1 MNNDAIAGTTMPQSS
16 SEEINAL
23 FARLQ
28 PQDVEQFYQSF
39 QLWTLQRQIETLQVE
54 IAALKDAIAENAVSL
69 EETRPSAIA
78 LATLAQLQSRGVDDL
93 DLLDKMLERGESWLD
108 HTMQLLAYCE
118 RFGVMR
124 SNYTEW
130 CEHALEGAYDWIR
143 SMKEAGAASMPPRTP
158 ADHEQR
164 FDEATEALLLQ
175 KLMSEGEETIKIP
188 SIARERAKI
197 TQPLTRRKITQPL
210 AQRKITQPLG
220 ESALLPED
228 STVPADA
235 AQESTPSA
243 AVTEFEPESVVI
255 VSEPL
260 PGGDTEVPPAAVV
273 ATPAEIEGDAGS
285 MQQAEQT
292 EEDAT
297 AAGTEPGAAAATVI
311 NPGAGTSELE
321 STGTVTELEAAN
333 EGTIT
338 ETISAGSDAEPAAVA
353 AAPAA
358 IDASSTAEPVTEVS
372 EQAGE
377 AVGAPQEVASEV
389 SIPAE
394 PQAGEA
400 VGAPQEVASE
410 VSIPTEPQARDAVGA
425 PRQVA
430 SEVSIPTEPQA
441 GEAVG
446 APRATASKPAP
457 GVDDEAAKEGP
468 AAMTAWA
475 SEEPAIIDAAHPE
488 LEDTR
493 PLQKI
498 IAPPPEILERVEDA
512 PAETES
518 TKPSEESAPAAPD
531 NDISRA
537 ETVPFQP
544 VAPQWRG
551 ANWPTPQPGTEQMSE
566 QESQYQAQPEQRPRK
581 RRRFFLWRW
590 LARLWRR

>member
-54 IAALKDAIAENAVSL
+54 IAALKEAIAENAVSL

-108 HTMQLLAYCE
+108 HTMQLHAYCE

-285 MQQAEQT
+285 MQQAEQA

-297 AAGTEPGAAAATVI
+297 PTGTEPEAAVASVTEPGAGV
-311 NPGAGTSELE
+311 SELE
-321 STGTVTELEAAN
+321 STGTATEPDAVD

-372 EQAGE
+372 EQAGD

-389 SIPAE
+389 SIPTE
-394 PQAGEA
+394 PQAGDA

-425 PRQVA
+425 PRATA
-430 SEVSIPTEPQA
+430 SEVSIPAEPQA

>member
-54 IAALKDAIAENAVSL
+54 IAALKEAIAENAVSL

-292 EEDAT
+292 EEDT
-297 AAGTEPGAAAATVI
+297 TPTGTEPEAAVASVTEPGAGV
-311 NPGAGTSELE
+311 SELE
-321 STGTVTELEAAN
+321 STGTATEPDAVD

-372 EQAGE
+372 EQAGD

-389 SIPAE
+389 SIPTE
-394 PQAGEA
+394 PQAGDA

-425 PRQVA
+425 PRATA
-430 SEVSIPTEPQA
+430 SEVSIPAEPQA